1 MLQSSFGCSSETL
14 LTSSDFGMSVCNES
28 NGSILKMHG
37 SQAETYFKSI
47 NSVFEY
53 RMNWKNF
60 LKSTTETKQIKTRKG
75 INYEVVGK
83 LEDV

>member
-14 LTSSDFGMSVCNES
+14 LTSSHFGMSVRSES
-28 NGSILKMHG
+28 NGSILKMYG

-47 NSVFEY
+47 NPVFAY

-60 LKSTTETKQIKTRKG
+60 
-75 INYEVVGK
+75 
-83 LEDV
+83 